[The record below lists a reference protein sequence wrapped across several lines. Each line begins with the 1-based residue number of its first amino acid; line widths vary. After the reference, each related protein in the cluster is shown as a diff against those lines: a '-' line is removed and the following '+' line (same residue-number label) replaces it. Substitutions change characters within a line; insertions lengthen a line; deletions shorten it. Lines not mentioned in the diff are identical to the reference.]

1 MTDDATTVTALEE
14 LAATIGGYDDPR
26 RASGEWK
33 QVHKLLDKAGL
44 PAGRA
49 THVVGMRD
57 LAALN
62 EIIEQLRAPIGP
74 AEAAPDEAPS
84 DETLKKALKAFRKRL
99 KLTILDEESKL
110 GHSPLSK
117 GADASNPSMVPP
129 HEWPE
134 AVWRELARQGKL
146 RDIGHGFYEL
156 GEQ

>member
-1 MTDDATTVTALEE
+1 MTDPTTVTALEE

-26 RASGEWK
+26 RASAEWK
-33 QVHKLLDKAGL
+33 QVHKLLDKAGV
-44 PAGRA
+44 PSGRA

-62 EIIEQLRAPIGP
+62 EIIEQLRAPTGP
-74 AEAAPDEAPS
+74 ADQPGEAPS

-99 KLTILDEESKL
+99 KLTVLDEESKL

-117 GADASNPSMVPP
+117 GTDASNPSMVPP
-129 HEWPE
+129 REWPD

-146 RDIGHGFYEL
+146 RDVGHGFYEL
-156 GEQ
+156 GEH